1 MLTLQQVENQQAASQ
16 ATTNL
21 DNVQSMINALKNSQ
35 NPQGM
40 FNSMLM
46 SNPAL
51 KQANDLIQSSGG
63 DGKATFYAEARKK
76 GMNDQQISEFLS
88 ALNQFF

>member
-1 MLTLQQVENQQAASQ
+1 MLTLQQVENQQTANQ

-21 DNVQSMINALKNSQ
+21 DQVRSMINALKASQ

-51 KQANDLIQSSGG
+51 KHANDQIQSSGG
-63 DGKATFYAEARKK
+63 DGKAAFYAEARKK